1 MSRCYCSL
9 VPCSSNV
16 QIPCLSHSVMMLM
29 IATMMLMIVTTIPP
43 ISTGKG
49 DTASKSFF
57 HLDYSLSL
65 PVSINN
71 FNLGYPQPSHEQ
83 PKLIKF
89 YFLSIYKAERRI
101 IYSSAPYLFFSSNK
115 PVLPLHALPFPHRLT
130 IQRKYIHRIL
140 FHLMLPIYLP
150 NI

>member
-29 IATMMLMIVTTIPP
+29 TVATTPQ
-43 ISTGKG
+43 ISTSKG
-49 DTASKSFF
+49 DTASKSF